1 MCMPDDFDAIS
12 DAVDQVNILKGKGW
26 DDPSTFDEE
35 KDKTQFRKYEEAC
48 DRVKKFYKE
57 QHEKQTMEFNIKMRV
72 NMRKNVRARMGIWEA
87 MEKLNTLVD
96 ESDPDTEL
104 SQIEHLLQT
113 AEAIRRDG
121 KPDWMQVTGLV
132 HDLGKLLY
140 LFGSEGQ
147 WDVVGVC
154 TRFPSISGQHS
165 SAAHEKDTF
174 VVGCAFSDKIVL
186 PETFA
191 NNPDSRD
198 EVYSTK
204 YGVYKPHCGLDNVML
219 SWGHDEYLYHI
230 LKEQSSLPE
239 EGLAMIRYHSFYP
252 WHREGAYTHLTNAS
266 DDKALAAVR
275 AFNPYDLYSKSDE
288 AVNPAALK
296 PYYEGLIKKYFNE
309 IIEW

>member
-1 MCMPDDFDAIS
+1 MRMSDDFDAVS
-12 DAVDQVNILKGKGW
+12 DAVDEVNILKGKIW
-26 DDPSTFDEE
+26 NEASQFDQA
-35 KDKTQFRKYEEAC
+35 KDKAQFRQYEEAC
-48 DRVKKFYKE
+48 DRVKNFYKE

-72 NMRKNVRARMGIWEA
+72 NMRKTVRARMGIWEA

-96 ESDPDTEL
+96 DSDPDTEL

-147 WDVVGVC
+147 WDVVG
-154 TRFPSISGQHS
+154 
-165 SAAHEKDTF
+165 DTF

-191 NNPDSRD
+191 GNPDGKD
-198 EVYSTK
+198 AVYSTE

-275 AFNPYDLYSKSDE
+275 AFNPYDLYSKSDDG
-288 AVNPAALK
+288 VDPAALK

-309 IIEW
+309 VIEW

>member
-1 MCMPDDFDAIS
+1 MPDDFDAIS
-12 DAVDQVNILKGKGW
+12 DAVDEVNVLKGKGKGW
-26 DDPSTFDEE
+26 TEESAFDAD
-35 KDKTQFRKYEEAC
+35 KDKTQFRQYEAAC
-48 DRVKKFYKE
+48 NRVKNFYQE

-72 NMRKNVRARMGIWEA
+72 NMRKQVRAKMGIWEA

-96 ESDPDTEL
+96 DSDPDTEL

-121 KPDWMQVTGLV
+121 KPEWMQVTGLV

-147 WDVVGVC
+147 WDVVG
-154 TRFPSISGQHS
+154 
-165 SAAHEKDTF
+165 DTF

-191 NNPDSRD
+191 GNPDSTD
-198 EVYSTK
+198 AVYSTK
-204 YGVYKPHCGLDNVML
+204 YGVYTPHCGLENVML

-239 EGLAMIRYHSFYP
+239 EALWMIRYHSFYP
-252 WHREGAYTHLTNAS
+252 WHRENAYTHLTAPA
-266 DDKALAAVR
+266 DEKALAAVR
-275 AFNPYDLYSKSDE
+275 AFNPYDLYSKSDGGVDVE
-288 AVNPAALK
+288 GLR
-296 PYYEGLIKKYFNE
+296 PYYQRLIAKYFPAV
-309 IIEW
+309 IEW

>member
-1 MCMPDDFDAIS
+1 MPIPDDFEAIS
-12 DAVDQVNILKGKGW
+12 DAVDEVNILKGKGW
-26 DDPSTFDEE
+26 TEEPAFDAG
-35 KDKTQFRKYEEAC
+35 KDKTQFRQYEAAC
-48 DRVKKFYKE
+48 ERVKNFYKE

-72 NMRKNVRARMGIWEA
+72 NMRKEVRARMGIWEA

-96 ESDPDTEL
+96 DSDPDTEL

-121 KPDWMQVTGLV
+121 KPEWMQVTGLV

-147 WDVVGVC
+147 WDVVG
-154 TRFPSISGQHS
+154 
-165 SAAHEKDTF
+165 DTF

-191 NNPDSRD
+191 GNPDATD
-198 EVYSTK
+198 AVYSTE
-204 YGVYKPHCGLDNVML
+204 YGVYQPHCGLDNVML

-239 EGLAMIRYHSFYP
+239 EGLWMIRYHSFYP
-252 WHREGAYTHLTNAS
+252 WHREGAYTHLTAPA
-266 DDKALAAVR
+266 DAKALAAVR
-275 AFNPYDLYSKSDE
+275 AFNPYDLYSKSDGGVDAE
-288 AVNPAALK
+288 ALK
-296 PYYEGLIKKYFNE
+296 PYYQGLIVKYFPE
-309 IIEW
+309 VIEW

>member
-1 MCMPDDFDAIS
+1 MRMPDDFDAIS
-12 DAVDQVNILKGKGW
+12 DAVDNVNILKGKVW
-26 DDPSTFDEE
+26 DESSQFDKA
-35 KDKTQFRKYEEAC
+35 KDKTQFRQYEEAC
-48 DRVKKFYKE
+48 DRVKNFYKE

-72 NMRKNVRARMGIWEA
+72 NMRKTVRARMGIWEA

-96 ESDPDTEL
+96 DSDPDTDL

-121 KPDWMQVTGLV
+121 KPEWMQVTGLV

-147 WDVVGVC
+147 WDVVG
-154 TRFPSISGQHS
+154 
-165 SAAHEKDTF
+165 DTF

-191 NNPDSRD
+191 GNPDSKD
-198 EVYSTK
+198 AVYSSE

-219 SWGHDEYLYHI
+219 SWGHDEYLYHV

-275 AFNPYDLYSKSDE
+275 AFNPYDLYSKSDD
-288 AVNPAALK
+288 AVDPAALK
-296 PYYEGLIKKYFNE
+296 PYYEGLINKYFNE
-309 IIEW
+309 VIEW